1 MKIKLG
7 TRLPR
12 RYSARY
18 CACGK
23 QASYAVQVLARTL
36 GPGQSKGTR
45 QLRLGK
51 TAFLCAN
58 CSRDAKAFVA
68 QLGDSGSDA
77 IEQIASDLFHQKTQ
91 DQVLQPGLPL
101 SS

>member
-1 MKIKLG
+1 MKTKPA

-18 CACGK
+18 CSCGS
-23 QASYAVQVLARTL
+23 QASYAVAVLARTL

-45 QLRLGK
+45 KLRLGK
-51 TAFLCAN
+51 TAFLCAE
-58 CSRDAKAFVA
+58 CSRDAKILVP

-77 IEQIASDLFHQKTQ
+77 LERINSERFCQQIKN
-91 DQVLQPGLPL
+91 QVLNPGLPL
-101 SS
+101 S

>member
-1 MKIKLG
+1 MKTRPA

-18 CACGK
+18 CSCGA

-45 QLRLGK
+45 QLKLGK
-51 TAFLCAN
+51 TAFLCGN
-58 CSRDAKAFVA
+58 CSRDAKIFVA
-68 QLGDSGSDA
+68 QLSDSGSDA
-77 IEQIASDLFHQKTQ
+77 LERINSERFSQQIKN
-91 DQVLQPGLPL
+91 QVLNPGLPL
-101 SS
+101 S